1 MSYLAALAAADAS
14 LGGKA
19 RSLAR
24 LAGAGL
30 LTPRGFAVTDAL
42 FRTLCPTIALPATF
56 GDATWAALAQ
66 YRKQVEYAPWPEGFA
81 AQLDARLRD
90 VGADRFSV
98 RSSFARED
106 MAGALAAGVYESYVD
121 LPAAE
126 VGHAIRRVLASAL
139 SPGAAAYAMAHGH
152 EAGEAPVA
160 VLIHAYVAGLAEGSA
175 AFAPDAQAEP
185 EVMIRR
191 GALPA
196 EADTLLRAALEE
208 LVRGLGPAEIE
219 WVLSEQGLVY
229 LQARPFQS
237 KPPSVEWLGWKDL
250 AEGEDRAAWRW
261 DAAHNPLPLSPAQA
275 GLVEFVDQ
283 HCRIGIRQRVLG
295 GYLFYASDE
304 REVPPAPEL
313 TARDYF
319 EKLRADLETALS
331 ALGQAPKLEEA
342 LSLFASAYQRI
353 FGVLQPM
360 LKRTR
365 RRLQDFLRD
374 HAQGQLPLLPA
385 LLAGVPSMAEERRR
399 HAAAIRLAETDAE
412 RSLATDAYL
421 RLFGDESAIWDVSAP
436 TYAEDRSPLLLDRGG
451 GCEACTLDWQ
461 AANAQVTTQL
471 PRDRREEWHGL
482 LPLARDA
489 ISLSEGD
496 DWLYAR
502 AQAVIRR
509 SLLAMGRDLRRAG
522 RVADE
527 SDVFFAPLAVLRG
540 LGSGVERDLDLVAL
554 AATGRTAWLTARK
567 NPPPATA
574 HANDKAAR
582 GHGTGGQAMGR
593 IVLHRSGELR
603 PLPADAVL
611 LARTLLPTEL
621 PLVTPAAI
629 VTETGGPLDH
639 VAAQARERGIP
650 AVIGAAG
657 AVDTFADGDLVLVDA
672 DQGLVVRLAASY
684 SD

>member
-1 MSYLAALAAADAS
+1 MIYVAALAAADAN

-24 LAGAGL
+24 LAAAGL
-30 LTPRGFAVTDAL
+30 PTPRGFAVTDAL
-42 FRTLCPTIALPATF
+42 FRALCPTVDLPATF
-56 GDATWAALAQ
+56 GEATWAALAR
-66 YRKQVEYAPWPEGFA
+66 YRKNVEGAPWPEGFA
-81 AQLDARLRD
+81 AQLGAGLRD
-90 VGADRFSV
+90 VGANRFSV

-106 MAGALAAGVYESYVD
+106 MAGALAAGVYESHVD

-126 VGHAIRRVLASAL
+126 VEHAIRRVLASAL

-160 VLIHAYVAGLAEGSA
+160 VLVHAYVAGLAEGSA
-175 AFAPDAQAEP
+175 AFAPGAQAEP

-191 GALPA
+191 GALPTDA
-196 EADTLLRAALEE
+196 ETLLRAALRE
-208 LVRGLGPAEIE
+208 LVRDLGPVEIE
-219 WVLSEQGLVY
+219 WVLSERGLVY
-229 LQARPFQS
+229 LQVRPFQP
-237 KPPSVEWLGWKDL
+237 KPPLVEWPGWQDL
-250 AEGEDRAAWRW
+250 SEGEDHAAWRW

-295 GYLFYASDE
+295 GYLFYTSDE
-304 REVPPAPEL
+304 RPVSPAPEL

-319 EKLRADLETALS
+319 ERLRADLETALS
-331 ALGQAPKLEEA
+331 ALGQAPKLEDA
-342 LSLFASAYQRI
+342 LSLFASAYERI

-360 LKRTR
+360 LKRAR

-374 HAQGQLPLLPA
+374 HAQSQLPLLPA
-385 LLAGVPSMAEERRR
+385 LLSGVPSMAEERRR
-399 HAAAIRLAETDAE
+399 RAAAIRLAATDEE

-421 RLFGDESAIWDVSAP
+421 RLFGDEAAIWDVSAP

-451 GCEACTLDWQ
+451 GDKAHTFNWQ
-461 AANAQVTTQL
+461 TANAQVTAQL
-471 PRDRREEWHGL
+471 PHDRRGEWQGL

-522 RVADE
+522 RLADE

-540 LGSGVERDLDLVAL
+540 LGSGVERDRDLVAL
-554 AATGRTAWLTARK
+554 TGTGRTAWLAAHK
-567 NPPPATA
+567 NPPPAS
-574 HANDKAAR
+574 ANSSDKAAR
-582 GHGTGGQAMGR
+582 GHGTGGQAIGR
-593 IVLHRSGELR
+593 IVRHRSGEIR
-603 PLPADAVL
+603 PLPADAIL

-621 PLVTPAAI
+621 PLVAAAAI

-657 AVDTFADGDLVLVDA
+657 ATDTFADGDLVLVDA
-672 DQGLVVRLAASY
+672 DHGLVVRLTAS
-684 SD
+684 